1 MPKSNF
7 SPQQIAAALGKN
19 FPPTEEQAHVIEG
32 PFSPKLVVAGA
43 GAGKTETMASRV
55 VYLVANGYV
64 RPEQVLGLTF
74 TRKAAQQLEQRI
86 RRQLIKLRDS
96 GLIPPGGEVAE
107 ALENI
112 APKVATYD
120 SYAGELVREYGLL
133 VPVEPTARIIT
144 EAERYSLAYDVV
156 RNYTGQLEDDRA
168 LATITETLLKFSQD
182 IDNGLKDTSH
192 IAQHARDFRADI
204 DNLDKSQKNGP
215 EYSQK
220 LLEYIQIQERRVQ
233 YVPLLEALKKE
244 QSERQVITFGEQMAV
259 AARVARDHPV
269 VGKQQSQRY
278 KVVMLDEYQDTSYA
292 QRVLLR
298 SLFGGDQEDLSVT
311 AVGDPMQAIY
321 GWRGATS
328 ENLTAFVEDFPVA
341 PGTSAP
347 KDQLTTSWRN
357 PSGAL
362 DLANLVAEEVFE
374 GGERPVD
381 ALSAAPHKGE
391 GEIQLAY
398 FDSEARERE
407 FVAEYLKEQWEKRE
421 GDTFSAAVLVRKN
434 RHSAPI
440 AAALDKAGV
449 PNEIIGLGGLLWQP
463 EIQDLVAIATMLVR
477 PEDLPA
483 AVRLL
488 AGPIC
493 GLGIS
498 DIQALASR
506 QRNLAGAREERLR
519 WEPGMDPED
528 YLRAQLEDVTAEEPD
543 QRVGLADALADL
555 GERDRYTPQGL
566 ARMEEVSAKLRH
578 LRTYSLSK
586 PLVDIFADIEALF
599 NIRTEVLARGS
610 AGGATHLD
618 KFADIV
624 AGFHG
629 DSLYA
634 LLDYFALALEK
645 EDGLDLGE
653 VPAATDRVQI
663 MTAHKAKGLEW
674 EHVCVVHADSSSYS
688 AKAET
693 FLTRIDKV
701 PGDDDYI
708 EVPEDAQ
715 KRSHF
720 QNACEEFKNADSAI
734 KAEESARLFYVAL
747 TRTESTLTIT
757 GSGTNNL
764 NGKNKKAPYE
774 YLERLKEQFPQYVV
788 EWSVPDEPSEDDF
801 GESAQFPALQ
811 ASPEAV
817 AGADLVLEAME
828 ELPDLSRGETFE
840 LWEQEAGALIEEY
853 KALQQPVVDV
863 ELPSEL
869 TASDMVALRADP
881 LQFARRQRRP
891 VPFKPNSYAKR
902 GTAFHAWLEDRFGS
916 PALLGEEELPGIDEP
931 EDFDL
936 EELKEAF
943 LNSEW
948 AERQPEHVEAPFEIT
963 IGEAVVRGRMDAV
976 FRLEDGT
983 WMVVDWKTG
992 RPPQGEAMDA
1002 AKIQLAVYAEAW
1014 RRIHGGEKIRAAFY
1028 YVHDG
1033 YTFEP
1038 ARLPRGDELKE
1049 LLESSVEHH
1058 KG

>member
-1 MPKSNF
+1 
-7 SPQQIAAALGKN
+7 
-19 FPPTEEQAHVIEG
+19 
-32 PFSPKLVVAGA
+32 
-43 GAGKTETMASRV
+43 MASRV

-204 DNLDKSQKNGP
+204 DNLEKTPKNGP
-215 EYSQK
+215 EYSND
-220 LLEYIQIQERRVQ
+220 LLKYLATQDRRVH
-233 YVPLLEALKKE
+233 YVPLLAALHKE
-244 QSERQVITFGEQMAV
+244 QTERQVITFGEQMSV
-259 AARVARDHPV
+259 AARVARDHAV
-269 VGKQQSQRY
+269 VGKQQAQRY

-298 SLFGGDQEDLSVT
+298 SLFGGEQEGLSVT

-341 PGTSAP
+341 SGTAAP

-362 DLANLVAEEVFE
+362 DLANLVAEGVFE

-407 FVAEYLKEQWEKRE
+407 FVAEHLRKQWEKRE
-421 GDTFSAAVLVRKN
+421 GDIFSAAVLVRKN
-434 RHSAPI
+434 KQSAAF

-483 AVRLL
+483 AVRVL

-528 YLRAQLEDVTAEEPD
+528 YLRAQLEEVTAEEPD
-543 QRVGLADALADL
+543 RRVGLADALADL
-555 GERDRYTPQGL
+555 GERDRYTPEGL
-566 ARMEEVSAKLRH
+566 ARMEEVSAKLRY

-624 AGFHG
+624 ASFHG
-629 DSLYA
+629 DSLFA

-645 EDGLDLGE
+645 EDGLELGE
-653 VPAATDRVQI
+653 VPAATDCVQI
-663 MTAHKAKGLEW
+663 MTVHKAKGLEW
-674 EHVCVVHADSSSYS
+674 EHVCVVHADSSSY
-688 AKAET
+688 KAQADT
-693 FLTRIDKV
+693 FLKSVDKV
-701 PGDDDYI
+701 PGGDDYI
-708 EVPEDAQ
+708 ELPEDAV
-715 KRSHF
+715 KRSDF
-720 QNACEEFKNADSAI
+720 NKACKAFEAEDRAI

-747 TRTESTLTIT
+747 TRTESTLSVT
-757 GSGTNNL
+757 GSGTNRVANSS
-764 NGKNKKAPYE
+764 KKRPYE

-1038 ARLPRGDELKE
+1038 ARLPRGEELKK
-1049 LLESSVEHH
+1049 LLESSVEYH

>member
-7 SPQQIAAALGKN
+7 SPQQIAAALGKD
-19 FPPTEEQAHVIEG
+19 FPPTDEQAHVIEG

-86 RRQLIKLRDS
+86 RRQLIQLRDS
-96 GLIPPGGEVAE
+96 GLIPPGSDVAE

-112 APKVATYD
+112 APKVSTYD

-156 RNYTGQLEDDRA
+156 RNYTGQLEDDRT
-168 LATITETLLKFSQD
+168 LATITETLLSLSQD

-192 IAQHARDFRADI
+192 IAEHARNFRADI
-204 DNLDKSQKNGP
+204 DNLDKSKKNGP

-220 LLEYIQIQERRVQ
+220 LLGYIQTQERRVQ

-244 QSERQVITFGEQMAV
+244 QSKRQVITFGEQMSV
-259 AARVARDHPV
+259 AARVARDYPV
-269 VGKQQSQRY
+269 VGRQQSQRY

-298 SLFGGDQEDLSVT
+298 SLFGGEKDELSVT

-341 PGTSAP
+341 SGRPAP

-362 DLANLVAEEVFE
+362 DLANSVAERVFE
-374 GGERPVD
+374 GVERPVD
-381 ALSAAPHKGE
+381 ELSAAPHKGE

-398 FDSEARERE
+398 FESENRERE
-407 FVAEYLKEQWEKRE
+407 FIAEHLKKQWDKRE

-434 RHSAPI
+434 RQSAPI

-477 PEDLPA
+477 PEDLSA
-483 AVRLL
+483 AVRVL
-488 AGPIC
+488 AGPMC

-624 AGFHG
+624 ASFHG

-634 LLDYFALALEK
+634 LLDYFALAFEK
-645 EDGLDLGE
+645 EDGLDMGE
-653 VPAATDRVQI
+653 VPAATDRVQV

-674 EHVCVVHADSSSYS
+674 EHVCVVHADSSSYN
-688 AKAET
+688 AQAET
-693 FLTRIDKV
+693 FLSRIEKV
-701 PGDDDYI
+701 PGEDDYI
-708 EVPEDAQ
+708 EVPEDAE
-715 KRSHF
+715 KRSQF
-720 QNACEEFKNADSAI
+720 QNACEEFKKADSAL

-747 TRTESTLTIT
+747 TRTESTLTVT

-764 NGKNKKAPYE
+764 SSRNKKGPYE
-774 YLERLKEQFPQYVV
+774 YLERLKEKFPQYVV
-788 EWSVPDEPSEDDF
+788 EWSVPDEPSEEDF
-801 GESAQFPALQ
+801 GESAQFPALK
-811 ASPEAV
+811 ANPEAV
-817 AGADLVLEAME
+817 AGADAVLEAME
-828 ELPDLSRGETFE
+828 ELPDLSHGETFE

-853 KALQQPVVDV
+853 RALQQPVVDV

-916 PALLGEEELPGIDEP
+916 PALLGEEELSGTDEAA
-931 EDFDL
+931 DYDL
-936 EELKEAF
+936 EELKKAF
-943 LNSEW
+943 LSSEW
-948 AERQPEHVEAPFEIT
+948 AQRQPEYVEAPFEIT

-976 FRLEDGT
+976 FRLDDGT

-1028 YVHDG
+1028 YVHDD

-1038 ARLPRGDELKE
+1038 ARLPRGEELKK
-1049 LLESSVEHH
+1049 LLESSVEHQ